1 MIYNYDW
8 GCMITKIALSD
19 VGMNTPPLQINCDL
33 NRPALASFQVPRMDK
48 KKQRD
53 KIPTNHGMDQ
63 KIHERVTTSCG
74 YFSMILP

>member
-48 KKQRD
+48 KNNAIKYPQIMGWI
-53 KIPTNHGMDQ
+53 K
-63 KIHERVTTSCG
+63 K
-74 YFSMILP
+74 SMRELPPLVDLSP